1 MNPYF
6 AGGFILTLLAFLT
19 GLMAFGNR
27 AGRNSANVRSSQ
39 QIINSLKA
47 TLRTAQAML
56 DTRTNAIR
64 TRPQLMDILKRGRF

>member
-6 AGGFILTLLAFLT
+6 AGGFILTLLTFLT

-27 AGRNSANVRSSQ
+27 AGRNSSKVRSSQ
-39 QIINSLKA
+39 QTINSLKG
-47 TLRTAQAML
+47 TLKTAQAML
-56 DTRTNAIR
+56 NTRTNAIR